1 MSELHRGGHG
11 RDEHDGLSEL
21 HHKEHGQDKRE
32 GMSDPRPKM
41 RAQSGGRHGE
51 HTDGGQGARGHDD
64 QAQERVKNE
73 QQRNSTI
80 SLVRQALLLN
90 RNSVTVSELY
100 LALWLVTR

>member
-1 MSELHRGGHG
+1 MFFCELHREGHG
-11 RDEHDGLSEL
+11 RDE
-21 HHKEHGQDKRE
+21 RE
-32 GMSDPRPKM
+32 GMSEPRRER

-73 QQRNSTI
+73 RQRNSTI

-90 RNSVTVSELY
+90 RNSVTSVRAVSSIV
-100 LALWLVTR
+100 ASNTVN